1 MKYSL
6 SALIFLWHAALLEQL
21 SVCFYDPF
29 CLFIYFN
36 LFYVGSYMRKD
47 EYKEN

>member
-21 SVCFYDPF
+21 SVCFCDPF
-29 CLFIYFN
+29 YCFLK

-47 EYKEN
+47 EYREN